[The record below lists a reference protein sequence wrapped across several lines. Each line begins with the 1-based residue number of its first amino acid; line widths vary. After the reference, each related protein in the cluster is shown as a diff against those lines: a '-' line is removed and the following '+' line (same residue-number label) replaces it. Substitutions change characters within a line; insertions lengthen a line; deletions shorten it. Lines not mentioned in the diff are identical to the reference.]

1 MPCYFL
7 IDTYIPENG
16 DRGEYDLYIEQVRPI
31 VESYGGE
38 YLVRTENVQ
47 SLSAKRAPQRVIVIR
62 FPSREQLDASFA
74 SSEYR
79 AIMAKRENSVDA
91 RAVIAEGE
99 L

>member
-16 DRGEYDLYIEQVRPI
+16 DRGEYDLYIEQVRPL

-47 SLSAKRAPQRVIVIR
+47 SLYAKRAPQRVIVIR
-62 FPSREQLDASFA
+62 FPSREQLDACFA

-91 RAVIAEGE
+91 RAVIAEGT
-99 L
+99 